1 MTSQPQH
8 VTPGRELPSR
18 NTSRRIRTA
27 NQPRSTG
34 LELAKHQ
41 EALQHRFLAY
51 TFPSRSPDPAHP
63 AVLDRSDFV
72 AAAPTFPGD
81 PRIRLP
87 PASPDRYD
95 GQETKAFHLHP
106 TNTAPAWRTTGCF
119 TSTRRGNEFHRILY
133 YRTRWCTNVASRPK
147 LVIRGGG
154 VRRETRPIPCAGH
167 GDPARRFTYDIPP

>member
-1 MTSQPQH
+1 MQQITT
-8 VTPGRELPSR
+8 V
-18 NTSRRIRTA
+18 RTA
-27 NQPRSTG
+27 NQPTSTG
-34 LELAKHQ
+34 LELASCQ

-87 PASPDRYD
+87 PASLDRYD

-119 TSTRRGNEFHRILY
+119 TTHRPNYANDRL
-133 YRTRWCTNVASRPK
+133 
-147 LVIRGGG
+147 
-154 VRRETRPIPCAGH
+154 
-167 GDPARRFTYDIPP
+167 

>member
-1 MTSQPQH
+1 MTSRPQF
-8 VTPGRELPSR
+8 VTPGRELPPC

-41 EALQHRFLAY
+41 EALRRRFLAY

-87 PASPDRYD
+87 PASLDRYD

-106 TNTAPAWRTTGCF
+106 TNTAPAWRTTGCV
-119 TSTRRGNEFHRILY
+119 TSLGRCIANDRL
-133 YRTRWCTNVASRPK
+133 WS
-147 LVIRGGG
+147 
-154 VRRETRPIPCAGH
+154 
-167 GDPARRFTYDIPP
+167 